1 MPVVRII
8 AIVFLFTLVL
18 YVGSNI
24 GSGGGTCISGSG
36 GSGICISGSDGGTCI
51 SGSGGTCVTGG
62 GSGTC
67 ISGGGGTSISG
78 GGAGARFSGGVVGI
92 NIGSII
98 TVFGNG
104 GVGIS
109 IICCDI
115 GIGSVGSA
123 GDTVHFI
130 LQVYKTT
137 IL

>member
-1 MPVVRII
+1 MPVVHII

-24 GSGGGTCISGSG
+24 GSGGGTFISGG
-36 GSGICISGSDGGTCI
+36 GGGGTCV
-51 SGSGGTCVTGG
+51 SGGGGTCVTGG
-62 GSGTC
+62 GGGTC
-67 ISGGGGTSISG
+67 VSGGGGTSISG

-92 NIGSII
+92 NTGSIT
-98 TVFGNG
+98 TVFGDG
-104 GVGIS
+104 GVGIG
-109 IICCDI
+109 IICCGI

-137 IL
+137 IF